1 MKREILI
8 NGKSFVYEL
17 NYKNVKNINIRI
29 KPDGMVMVSANRMIP
44 PERIDEILR
53 KKETSIY
60 EAMKKISETGYTAG
74 EQNYKDGSD
83 VYFLGEPLKLKL
95 LYSSEDRFAERRD
108 KELIV
113 YADTS
118 DPMIVREKVYEWYD
132 SQLETIFEETGK
144 KAFEKYR
151 EYIGECPKFSFRYMK
166 SIWGSCSPSRKRISI
181 NKNLIKYDV
190 SLIEFVFC
198 HEFTHFIAEDH
209 SDRFYRNLEDRL
221 PDHAVRRELLK
232 RESRRLG
239 DC

>member
-1 MKREILI
+1 MKREISM
-8 NGKSFVYEL
+8 NGKKFVYEL

-29 KPDGMVMVSANRMIP
+29 KPDGMVVVSANRTIIP
-44 PERIDEILR
+44 EKIDELLR
-53 KKETSIY
+53 KKETSIC
-60 EAMKKISETGYTAG
+60 EAMKKLSETACTGE

-83 VYFLGEPLKLKL
+83 VYFLGKPLKLKL
-95 LYSSEDRFAERRD
+95 LYSSEEKFAEMRD

-118 DPMIVREKVYEWYD
+118 DPLVVREKVYEWYD
-132 SQLETIFEETGK
+132 SQLEPIFEETGK
-144 KAFEKYR
+144 KAFEKYK

-166 SIWGSCSPSRKRISI
+166 SIWGSCSPAKKRISI

-209 SDRFYRNLEDRL
+209 SERFYRSLEDHL
-221 PDHAVRRELLK
+221 PDHALRRERLK
-232 RESRRLG
+232 TESRRLG